1 MKQITV
7 LASGQVHVSTTGTN
21 VTAAM
26 DLSREARRNKAK
38 VIEGA
43 LTVENELATII
54 SYYFFGSSHERMPT
68 FQSLVLDSDWCSF
81 AAKRKLINH
90 IVSELKL
97 LEGSEKSDFD
107 KLLGEVMSFRN
118 AFTHGTLSSDGERV
132 WLSFFQG
139 APRKYELTDEFLT
152 RVENTLRGAYDQSFA
167 LAQKIG
173 AVKHMGNRE
182 LG

>member
-1 MKQITV
+1 MKQIKV

-38 VIEGA
+38 IIEGA
-43 LTVENELATII
+43 LTVEKELVTII
-54 SYYFFGSSHERMPT
+54 SHYFFGTAHERKPT

-90 IVSELKL
+90 IINELRL
-97 LEGSEKSDFD
+97 LEGNEKADFD
-107 KLLGEVMSFRN
+107 KLLSEVMSLRN
-118 AFTHGTLSSDGERV
+118 AFTHGTLSSDGERM

-139 APRKYELTDEFLT
+139 
-152 RVENTLRGAYDQSFA
+152 
-167 LAQKIG
+167 
-173 AVKHMGNRE
+173 
-182 LG
+182 